1 MENTEIKEKLE
12 FTTQSLNHLNTT
24 RKWTMFFS
32 ILGFIGVGI
41 MIIVA
46 LLLITGGLLKSLP
59 DLPDGASFSAAPL
72 GIVGFLYI
80 IIAVLYFFPIYF
92 LLQFS
97 INSKKAI
104 LYKDEYLLE
113 KALRNLKNHY
123 MFVGVLTII
132 VFSFY
137 FIFILAFGVGTM
149 MNY

>member
-1 MENTEIKEKLE
+1 MENNEIKEKLE
-12 FTTQSLNHLNTT
+12 FNNQSLNHLNTT

-32 ILGFIGVGI
+32 ILGFIGLGF
-41 MIIVA
+41 MLIISLV
-46 LLLITGGLLKSLP
+46 LMTGGLLNSLP
-59 DLPDGASFSAAPL
+59 DAASFSAAPL
-72 GIVGFLYI
+72 GIVGFMYI

-132 VFSFY
+132 MFSFY
-137 FIFILAFGVGTM
+137 IIFVLAFGLGTM